1 MLPGM
6 STAAP
11 TNLLLQQIEY
21 QVEETSWGTWR
32 RFVYPTGSRFAE
44 FKTRS
49 SWGGMPLL
57 HYTYGICPETG
68 KRITARG
75 VVAVGRFAR
84 GFVAVGQVSIGLIA
98 FGQLA
103 IGLIFGVGQAATGAI
118 AIGQLALSMI
128 FAAGQICLG
137 KVAIGQIVYGQFALG
152 QLGWGDHVWDTR
164 TVDPVAQDFFLKMI
178 GK

>member
-1 MLPGM
+1 
-6 STAAP
+6 
-11 TNLLLQQIEY
+11 
-21 QVEETSWGTWR
+21 
-32 RFVYPTGSRFAE
+32 
-44 FKTRS
+44 
-49 SWGGMPLL
+49 MPLL

-75 VVAVGRFAR
+75 VRRPLRPASCI
-84 GFVAVGQVSIGLIA
+84 GQVSIGLIA

-103 IGLIFGVGQAATGAI
+103 IGLIFGLGQAATGAI
-118 AIGQLALSMI
+118 CIGQLAVSMI

-137 KVAIGQIVYGQFALG
+137 KIAIGQIVYGQYALG

-164 TVDPVAQDFFLKMI
+164 TIDPVAQDFFLKLI

>member
-1 MLPGM
+1 M
-6 STAAP
+6 STAP
-11 TNLLLQQIEY
+11 TNMLLQQIDY

-44 FKTRS
+44 FKSRTG
-49 SWGGMPLL
+49 WGGMPLL

-75 VVAVGRFAR
+75 
-84 GFVAVGQVSIGLIA
+84 FVAIGQVSIGLIA

-103 IGLIFGVGQAATGAI
+103 IGLIFGLGQAATGAI
-118 AIGQLALSMI
+118 CIGQLAVSMI

-137 KVAIGQIVYGQFALG
+137 KIAIGQIVYGQYALG

-164 TVDPVAQDFFLKMI
+164 TIDPVAQDFFLKLI